1 LKDGTLLAAGGADK
15 QIHLLHGATGQANVI
30 GSHDAPVRGVRFINV
45 PSSSSLIVATG
56 SWDKTV
62 RYWDM
67 RQAGRAIATL
77 ACAERVYSMD
87 TASHLLV
94 IATADRHIHLVD
106 LQSDPMKFSRT
117 VQSPLKY
124 QTRAVAAFPNGMG
137 WGTAGIEG
145 RSGINA
151 VKADTSVDFTFRCHR
166 DPPDAQNIT
175 KVWAVND
182 IRFHPIYETTFSTA
196 GADGTFHFWDRIKH
210 QRLKSFKSVGGA
222 ITATDFSHDGSMFA
236 YAVGYDWSFGYAA
249 NTPGYPLKWMLHRV
263 AEGEVNPKKK

>member
-1 LKDGTLLAAGGADK
+1 
-15 QIHLLHGATGQANVI
+15 
-30 GSHDAPVRGVRFINV
+30 
-45 PSSSSLIVATG
+45 
-56 SWDKTV
+56 
-62 RYWDM
+62 M

-94 IATADRHIHLVD
+94 IATAERHIHLVD